1 MLSTLFQGIFDS
13 ATTTTISVQ
22 KFLMVLCISLL
33 IGAFLAATYSYRNR
47 TTKSFLITLFTLPAI
62 VAVVIMMVNGNIGAG
77 IAVAGAFSLVRFR
90 SAPGTAKEIS
100 IIFLAMATGLI
111 SGMGYLTLA
120 VLFAMILG
128 CVFAVLNLSNFGETK
143 SSVKLLKI
151 TIPEDLN
158 YTDQFDDLFEKY
170 TLSHSLLDV
179 KTTNMGSL
187 FKLSYNIE
195 LKDDSQEKKMID
207 ELRCRNCNL
216 EIAISRQM
224 ETGYDL

>member
-1 MLSTLFQGIFDS
+1 MLTTVFQGIFDS
-13 ATTTTISVQ
+13 ATTTTISVP
-22 KFLMVLCISLL
+22 KFMMVLCASLL
-33 IGAFLAATYSYRNR
+33 IGAFLAVTYSYKNH

-62 VAVVIMMVNGNIGAG
+62 VAVVIMMVNGNIGTG

-90 SAPGTAKEIS
+90 SAPGTAKEIA

-111 SGMGYLTLA
+111 TGMGYLLLGVVFA
-120 VLFAMILG
+120 VILG
-128 CVFAVLNLSNFGETK
+128 CIFTVLNLSTFGETA
-143 SSVKLLKI
+143 SPTKLLKI

-170 TLSHSLLDV
+170 TNTYALLDV

-195 LKDDSQEKKMID
+195 LKDSKQEKAFID
-207 ELRCRNCNL
+207 ELRCRNGNL
-216 EIAISRQM
+216 EIAICKQM